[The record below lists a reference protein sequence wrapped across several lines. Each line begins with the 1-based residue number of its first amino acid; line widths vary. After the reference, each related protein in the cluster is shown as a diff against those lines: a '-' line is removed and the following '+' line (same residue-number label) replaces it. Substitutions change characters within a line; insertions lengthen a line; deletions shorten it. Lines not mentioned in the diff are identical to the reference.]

1 MADYYPVLQRAV
13 AGLAPNTAENRRAVY
28 ERARQAIV
36 KQLRSYD
43 PPLTE
48 SEITKERLALEEAVR
63 KIETE
68 ARVAAAPPKAPP
80 PRPGGEG
87 QTKVQSAAAD
97 AASLGAAAA
106 NAQVSVNTTRAAF
119 EPGPPRAA
127 APQPRMEPR
136 FEPPRAP
143 VAPPPETRPPEPR
156 APEPRPPEPQ
166 SFTAPVRPGFDPLPD
181 ARSFPMQRDDVAG
194 VEEDAPKPRSRVRI
208 LAAVAVTVL
217 VAAGVLGG
225 IAYMSGDEASTPTA
239 TSTGPKISDRVGDQ
253 APAPSIG
260 QGGVAREVPAERT
273 AAVATD
279 VPPAPSEP
287 VDPGSLVSQRAILY
301 EEAPD
306 QQGGNA
312 FAGQVVWRTGP
323 APGGSGETEIRG
335 EITIPER
342 NIKVTLAIKRN
353 LDATLPAS
361 HTIDIQFTLPP
372 DFSNAGIG
380 NVPGI
385 LFKPTEEA
393 GGSALTGLS
402 VKVMSN
408 MFLIGL
414 SDSPADR
421 EQNLKAIRE
430 RSWIDVPILYENGR
444 RAVLT
449 LEKGPPGERAFN
461 DAFAAWDAAPPIASS
476 NSPVTPR

>member
-1 MADYYPVLQRAV
+1 MADYYPVLERAI
-13 AGLAPNTAENRRAVY
+13 AGLVPNTAENRRAVY

-119 EPGPPRAA
+119 EPDAPRAA
-127 APQPRMEPR
+127 PPPRMEPR

-143 VAPPPETRPPEPR
+143 IAPP
-156 APEPRPPEPQ
+156 PEPRPPEPRSPEPP
-166 SFTAPVRPGFDPLPD
+166 SFTAPVRPGFEPTADSRP
-181 ARSFPMQRDDVAG
+181 FPIQQGDVRDIED
-194 VEEDAPKPRSRVRI
+194 DAPRPKSRVRV

-225 IAYMSGDEASTPTA
+225 IVYMSGDSSTPTA
-239 TSTGPKISDRVGDQ
+239 TNAGPKISDRVGDQ
-253 APAPSIG
+253 AAAPTIG
-260 QGGVAREVPAERT
+260 QGGVAREVPAEQT

-279 VPPAPSEP
+279 APPAPSEP
-287 VDPGSLVSQRAILY
+287 VDPGTLVSQRAILY

-323 APGGSGETEIRG
+323 
-335 EITIPER
+335 
-342 NIKVTLAIKRN
+342 V
-353 LDATLPAS
+353 
-361 HTIDIQFTLPP
+361 
-372 DFSNAGIG
+372 
-380 NVPGI
+380 
-385 LFKPTEEA
+385 
-393 GGSALTGLS
+393 
-402 VKVMSN
+402 
-408 MFLIGL
+408 
-414 SDSPADR
+414 
-421 EQNLKAIRE
+421 RE
-430 RSWIDVPILYENGR
+430 RTAAR
-444 RAVLT
+444 R
-449 LEKGPPGERAFN
+449 KC
-461 DAFAAWDAAPPIASS
+461 AAR
-476 NSPVTPR
+476 SPSPSGTSR

>member
-1 MADYYPVLQRAV
+1 M
-13 AGLAPNTAENRRAVY
+13 Y

-119 EPGPPRAA
+119 EPDPPRAA
-127 APQPRMEPR
+127 PPPRMEPR

-143 VAPPPETRPPEPR
+143 VAPPEPRPFEPRSPEPR
-156 APEPRPPEPQ
+156 SPESP
-166 SFTAPVRPGFDPLPD
+166 SFTAPVRPGFEPSGD
-181 ARSFPMQRDDVAG
+181 ARPFPIQNGDVRDID
-194 VEEDAPKPRSRVRI
+194 EDEPRPRSRVRV

-225 IAYMSGDEASTPTA
+225 IAYMSGDGSSTPTA
-239 TSTGPKISDRVGDQ
+239 TNTGPKISDRVGDQ
-253 APAPSIG
+253 AAAPTIG
-260 QGGVAREVPAERT
+260 QGGVAREVPAEQT
-273 AAVATD
+273 ADVSTD
-279 VPPAPSEP
+279 TPPAPSEP
-287 VDPGSLVSQRAILY
+287 VDPGTLVSQRAILY

-342 NIKVTLAIKRN
+342 NIKVTLALKRN
-353 LDATLPAS
+353 LDSTLPAS

-414 SDSPADR
+414 SDSPTDR